1 MCNLGEP
8 KQHDDGSYTALSNL
22 VQLNQGQT
30 ILYRISLSN
39 TTISPFTTT
48 TISPF
53 TTTSTASPTAD
64 VSVNVT
70 WTFSIGTNVTSV
82 VMIIKNLK
90 SAQWAAIG
98 LGQSQKMVNI
108 TRIFLI
114 LFAKIQD
121 RFILRIK
128 RKDLP

>member
-1 MCNLGEP
+1 MYNIDQP
-8 KQHDDGSYTALSNL
+8 NQHDDGSYTALSNL

-48 TISPF
+48 T
-53 TTTSTASPTAD
+53 ASPTAD

-70 WTFSIGTNVTSV
+70 WTFSNGTNVTNV
-82 VMIIKNLK
+82 VMVIKNLQ